1 MNTLKCVFQGELTSN
16 VHAGQPFF
24 MSQLRT
30 SWPSTVLTLLC
41 YHPSKQLN
49 CSRGTCSGL
58 MIWWPRC
65 TIDARSGTRHVIPLP
80 LPLLMIALATL
91 IGGANPIMR
100 VSYMTRASVPAPVV
114 FPQTSLHIHPYLHMT
129 PNPCTLGQQV
139 TTLSYSLL
147 FSARILHL
155 MFYCSAIASLYTI
168 VSDFCT
174 DKPLLSQASFL

>member
-1 MNTLKCVFQGELTSN
+1 M
-16 VHAGQPFF
+16 HAGQPFF

-147 FSARILHL
+147 FSAQILRL
-155 MFYCSAIASLYTI
+155 MFYCLAIASLYTI